1 MFYESLKWNTDFI
14 FRNFYDNKSIALFG
28 DIQWHLDC
36 DKWVWTLTLLFNS
49 YVILSTF
56 LNLFK
61 PLFSY
66 IENGYCIILYRFW
79 KPNGIIK
86 IKSFI
91 YCKLYI
97 YIYITL
103 FMLYIIYHAIYTTY
117 IWLYIYKYITIWQ
130 KGFALFNYGILI
142 HSWVMKEP

>member
-49 YVILSTF
+49 YVILSRF
-56 LNLFK
+56 LNHFK

-97 YIYITL
+97 YIYVYIYNIVYAIYNISCH
-103 FMLYIIYHAIYTTY
+103 LYYIHMIIYIQIYNY
-117 IWLYIYKYITIWQ
+117 FAE
-130 KGFALFNYGILI
+130 GFCPI
-142 HSWVMKEP
+142 